1 MRALTRSCQPKRS
14 SLRDRLR
21 RCDRPGTSKP
31 RVASH
36 ARDLRRDSSMSA
48 DDAEHYS
55 SLQKTL
61 HWLIAILIIVMI
73 AVGLTMRNIGEGS
86 VTNFLYELHKSTGL
100 LILGLALLRIVV
112 RLRRGAPPLEPGIP
126 AMQRLAAYASHYGLY
141 ALIVLTPLAGWTAT
155 SACCAPVNF
164 FWTVPVSLP
173 VTGEEAWWKGV
184 FRIHFVLAF
193 SLAGLALL

>member
-1 MRALTRSCQPKRS
+1 
-14 SLRDRLR
+14 
-21 RCDRPGTSKP
+21 
-31 RVASH
+31 
-36 ARDLRRDSSMSA
+36 MSA
-48 DDAEHYS
+48 AVADHYS

-61 HWLIAILIIVMI
+61 HWLIAALIIVMI
-73 AVGLTMRNIGEGS
+73 AVGLTMRNIGEGP

-112 RLRRGAPPLEPGIP
+112 RLGRGAPPLEPGIP

-193 SLAGLALL
+193 SLAGLALLHASAALHHHFVRRDRTLRRMLPEREA